1 MNFDAV
7 VIGLG
12 AVGSATAWQLARRGA
27 RVLGIDRFAPP
38 HAQGSS
44 HGHSRI
50 TRLAVGEGAEYVPL
64 VRRSHAI
71 WRELEAALGD
81 ELMLRTGGL
90 MMDSAAARGELHGQ
104 GDFIGS
110 TIAIARRFGIVH
122 EVLDA
127 ARIAQRFPQFALRGD
142 ERGYFEPEA
151 GVLRPQRCIA
161 AQLAMARRA
170 GAELRTGEPVLA
182 LAADGDAVAV
192 KTAGATWRAAQAV
205 VCAGNWLPALVGGA
219 FAARLQVQRQTLHW
233 FRAEQP
239 ANYAPDRFPIFLWLH
254 GPRPEDAFYGFPMAD
269 EVPGVKVA
277 TQQYTATTTPDAMV
291 REVAR
296 DESLV
301 MHGRHVRGRL
311 RGVPA
316 DPVHGAACAYTVAPQ
331 SRFLIDRHPLVER
344 ALVVSACSG
353 HGFKHSAAL
362 GEAVAETLLH
372 GRAAIDLAPFRL

>member
-1 MNFDAV
+1 MGFDVV

-27 RVLGIDRFAPP
+27 RVLGIDRYTPP
-38 HAQGSS
+38 HALGSS

-64 VRRSHAI
+64 VRRSHEI

-90 MMDSAAARGELHGQ
+90 MMESGAARGELHGR
-104 GDFIGS
+104 GDFVGS
-110 TIAIARRFGIVH
+110 TIAVAQRFGIAH

-127 ARIAQRFPQFALRGD
+127 GRIAQRFPQLALRGD

-151 GVLRPQRCIA
+151 GVLRPERCVA

-170 GAELRTGEPVLA
+170 GATLRTGEPVLE

-192 KTAGATWRAAQAV
+192 KTAGATWRAGAAV

-219 FAARLQVQRQTLHW
+219 FAQQLQVQRQTLHW

-239 ANYAPDRFPIFLWLH
+239 PDYAPGRFPIFLWLH

-269 EVPGVKVA
+269 GVPGVKVA
-277 TQQYTATTTPDAMV
+277 TQQTTTSTTPETMD

-296 DESLV
+296 DESLA
-301 MHGRHVRGRL
+301 MHARHVHGRL
-311 RGVPA
+311 RGVAA
-316 DPVHGAACAYTVAPQ
+316 DPVHAAACAYTAAPQ
-331 SRFLIDRHPLVER
+331 SRFLIDRHPRIDR

-362 GEAVAETLLH
+362 GECVAQTLLQ
-372 GRAAIDLAPFRL
+372 GGPAIDLAPFRL